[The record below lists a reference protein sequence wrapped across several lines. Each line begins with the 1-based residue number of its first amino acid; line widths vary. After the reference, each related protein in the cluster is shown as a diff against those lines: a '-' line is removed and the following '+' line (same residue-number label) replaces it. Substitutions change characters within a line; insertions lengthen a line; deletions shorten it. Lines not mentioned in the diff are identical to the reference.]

1 MESVPE
7 ERWCYWGDYINNPTI
22 RPYPNVVVKGQKKAF
37 LGTNHPK
44 IQTRELESPLGNLD
58 TSTTRGSQRASSGE
72 LVLLGG
78 SGVSIAAGGGHIYA
92 SETRVYTY
100 GAAAARGAVAVRA
113 AGSAGARVHFGGWR
127 GKVRKLGR
135 RLYKRWCA
143 NWRYSRR
150 LSEPW
155 LKRREEKRR
164 GGEGELLLSFIPAS
178 TPTGAPPSLPLL
190 PPSLFFS
197 PLHHNHVP
205 RQVGPRHNPVQP
217 HAHPF
222 PPSPLLELLRGVVA
236 QPLVGRA
243 MRVRARVGGGCILV
257 NLSRSDGS
265 MHAHPSGSKRRP
277 SVGRRHG

>member
-1 MESVPE
+1 M
-7 ERWCYWGDYINNPTI
+7 
-22 RPYPNVVVKGQKKAF
+22 
-37 LGTNHPK
+37 H
-44 IQTRELESPLGNLD
+44 
-58 TSTTRGSQRASSGE
+58 
-72 LVLLGG
+72 
-78 SGVSIAAGGGHIYA
+78 A

-127 GKVRKLGR
+127 GKVPKVGR

-164 GGEGELLLSFIPAS
+164 GGKGRA
-178 TPTGAPPSLPLL
+178 TPLIYTRFHTHWRSPSLPLF
-190 PPSLFFS
+190 PPSHFFP
-197 PLHHNHVP
+197 PLHHTHVP
-205 RQVGPRHNPVQP
+205 RQVGPRHTQSNPTRIP
-217 HAHPF
+217 S

-236 QPLVGRA
+236 QALVGRA

-265 MHAHPSGSKRRP
+265 MHAHP
-277 SVGRRHG
+277 